1 LKLSLISLA
10 TVKAQL
16 GLTDDT
22 HDSAITALIPVV
34 SSDIRRILNNN
45 FTGFFFTSYKSG
57 ENSFIPTY
65 GNNWVGGRDRG
76 YYGRLYGPDR
86 VIDFPT
92 LEPGQVLQGEGIPD
106 DAYIESYDGSNER
119 FTLSVAAT
127 EDGHRLFPTVNI
139 SQWPTISQMIWYR
152 INNSLQ
158 KTAGEKQVKSK
169 NYGPV
174 SITYA
179 DSEINRKYN
188 YPQALINQ
196 LGTPNASLR

>member
-1 LKLSLISLA
+1 MKLSLISLS
-10 TVKAQL
+10 TVKDQL
-16 GLTDDT
+16 GITDNA
-22 HDSAITALIPVV
+22 HDSSISALIPVV

-45 FTGFFFTSYKSG
+45 FTWFFFTSYKSG

-65 GNNWVGGRDRG
+65 GNNWAGGRVKG

-86 VIDFPT
+86 VIDFPS
-92 LEPGQVLQGEGIPD
+92 LEPGQVLQGEGIPSD
-106 DAYIESYDGSNER
+106 TYIESYDGSSEK
-119 FTLSVAAT
+119 FTLSGAAT
-127 EDGHRLFPTVNI
+127 EDGNILFPTVKI
-139 SQWPTISQMIWYR
+139 SQWPTISQMIWFR